1 VFLTT
6 SLNAVRTLRG
16 GYRHGPGG
24 NAVRRERY
32 RQPDPDRH
40 LSCCIHSMLL
50 HITDLYTVASALV
63 DRSKTEGPD
72 DDRLL
77 ASVRDLAQ
85 QMRFVMRLKREENAF
100 VATAESWL
108 DRSRADL
115 AATILAE
122 VLAKRVNP

>member
-1 VFLTT
+1 
-6 SLNAVRTLRG
+6 
-16 GYRHGPGG
+16 
-24 NAVRRERY
+24 
-32 RQPDPDRH
+32 
-40 LSCCIHSMLL
+40 MLL

-63 DRSKTEGPD
+63 DRSKTERPD

-100 VATAESWL
+100 VAAAASWL

-122 VLAKRVNP
+122 VLAKRINP